1 MIIILVFSLASLTLY
16 SSALFIKDLINKK
29 NQLETETQILP
40 TSIIGFIAY
49 FFDTLGIG
57 SFAPLTSLLRAFK
70 QTKDRLIPGTLNVS
84 AMIPVMIEAFVF
96 IIIIEVEITT
106 LIFMV
111 FSATIGSV
119 YGASIISK
127 FSERSIQLVIGFALI
142 TTGSLMF
149 LGQIEWIKSLGIGNE
164 IGLSG
169 TKLIIATTIN
179 FMLGACQAA
188 GIGMY
193 APSMALVYF
202 LGLSPKVAFPI
213 MMASSA
219 FALPSASVKY
229 IKKGTYNIKAS
240 ISIAVSGIF
249 GVLIAAFIVKSLN
262 LYYLT
267 WLVIAIIVYTG
278 LSLLYRRFRS

>member
-96 IIIIEVEITT
+96 ITIIEVEITT

-202 LGLSPKVAFPI
+202 LGLSPI